1 MIVIINFCIKSI
13 SRKILPIG
21 YTFRVDYDIWT
32 TRRDP
37 KSPAA
42 RLKVHFANWRHTPC
56 YPCLMTTSR
65 LISLIIFGLQTSF
78 RCVEISWD
86 IWRPSHAVQSF
97 RLISSKLCQNSTPL
111 SLKKGCGIGVLKSS
125 MDSTRVAA
133 ANYRQKATFC
143 LFLLKLR

>member
-1 MIVIINFCIKSI
+1 MIVIINFCIKSTSI
-13 SRKILPIG
+13 EKYCLLI
-21 YTFRVDYDIWT
+21 TFRVDYDIWT
-32 TRRDP
+32 TRRFQISCGEVE
-37 KSPAA
+37 SPFRKLAPHSLLSLPYDDFTPDFVNYF
-42 RLKVHFANWRHTPC
+42 RLTN
-56 YPCLMTTSR
+56 
-65 LISLIIFGLQTSF
+65 IFPLRRDFMGHMAS
-78 RCVEISWD
+78 E
-86 IWRPSHAVQSF
+86 PVQSF